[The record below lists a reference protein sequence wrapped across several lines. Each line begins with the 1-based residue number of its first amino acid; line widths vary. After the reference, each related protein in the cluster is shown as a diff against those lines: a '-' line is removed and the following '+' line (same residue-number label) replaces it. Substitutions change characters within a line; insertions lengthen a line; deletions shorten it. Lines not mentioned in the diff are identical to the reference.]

1 MELKNA
7 FLLVVICFCFLI
19 GYSYADEVF
28 THKDWS
34 VTTYDSDPEFIKY
47 STHGSAVWGHEFGF
61 LKIAGSCD
69 EDNIFVS
76 WSSTV
81 KIDQLKKM
89 EDQKVLFDLQPDEQF
104 FQFAV
109 PNLGVNPLFGS
120 EDLEIPNSLNVMVF
134 ANYLPQVTFNPSL
147 EVGRK
152 ISVKVNEKDPHH
164 SNFDIPDDE
173 FSLVGY
179 IAARQFATEQCEIRT
194 QALKIKDQYKITMR

>member
-1 MELKNA
+1 MQFIFKTSA
-7 FLLVVICFCFLI
+7 VIFLCVVL
-19 GYSYADEVF
+19 GYLHADEVF

-61 LKIAGSCD
+61 LKRAGSCD
-69 EDNIFVS
+69 EDNIYVS

-81 KIDQLKKM
+81 KLDQLKEM
-89 EDQKVLFDLQPDEQF
+89 EDQKVLFDIHPDEQF

-109 PNLGVNPLFGS
+109 PNLVVNPLLGS
-120 EDLEIPNSLNVMVF
+120 EYLEIPNSLNVMLF
-134 ANYLPQVTFNPSL
+134 TNYFPQVTFSPSL
-147 EVGRK
+147 EAGRR

-164 SNFDIPDDE
+164 NKFDIPYDD
-173 FSLVGY
+173 FSLDGY
-179 IAARQFATEQCEIRT
+179 IAARQFAIEQCQIRT